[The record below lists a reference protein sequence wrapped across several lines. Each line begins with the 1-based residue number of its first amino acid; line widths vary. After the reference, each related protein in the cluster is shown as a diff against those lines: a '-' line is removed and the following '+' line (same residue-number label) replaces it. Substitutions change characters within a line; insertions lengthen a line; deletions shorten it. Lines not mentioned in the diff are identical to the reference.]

1 MLTRVGRGE
10 RRLPRNGPEAM
21 KLTTSAAYPDVDTLA
36 AVIARSP
43 IVVQP
48 RASESRCF
56 PSSFDEMDIA
66 ILEWIAAE
74 GRRAGR
80 GLPRM

>member
-1 MLTRVGRGE
+1 
-10 RRLPRNGPEAM
+10 
-21 KLTTSAAYPDVDTLA
+21 LTTGDTYPDVGTLA

-48 RASESRCF
+48 QASDSGRF
-56 PSSFDEMDIA
+56 PPGFDEVDIA
-66 ILEWIAAE
+66 MLEWIAAE

-80 GLPRM
+80 GLVPM